1 MISTNNIARRFLV
14 GCWRYC
20 KRIVYRHKS
29 IRIDFGSEFN
39 TQTMFGTHIWI
50 HHHTNIKDSKIGSY
64 SYIQDNCRLENC
76 SIGKFCSIGDHV
88 KVLSATHPTKE
99 FVSTSPVFFS
109 TACQCLDTFT
119 NDNLFEEYR
128 RVKGYSTIIGNDVWI
143 GSNVIILGGVT
154 IGDGAIIAAGSLVN
168 KDVPP
173 YSIVGGVPAKI
184 IRKRFN
190 EKQIELL
197 LADSWWNKPECWL
210 RSHAK
215 DFKHI
220 NLYLNSLNNERE

>member
-1 MISTNNIARRFLV
+1 MISTDNIIRRLLV
-14 GCWRYC
+14 GCWRYY
-20 KRIVYRHKS
+20 KRIVYRRKF
-29 IRIDFGSEFN
+29 IRIDFGAEFN
-39 TQTMFGTHIWI
+39 PQTILGKNIWI
-50 HHHTNIKDSKIGSY
+50 HHHTNIKSSKIGSY

-76 SIGKFCSIGDHV
+76 NIGKFCSIGDHV
-88 KVLSATHPTKE
+88 KVLSATHPTRE

-109 TACQCLDTFT
+109 TACQCINTFA

-128 RVKGYSTIIGNDVWI
+128 RVNGYSAIVGNDVWI

-173 YSIVGGVPAKI
+173 YSVIGGVPAKT

-190 EKQIELL
+190 DNQIEMLL
-197 LADSWWNKPECWL
+197 SDPWWHKSDHWL
-210 RSHAK
+210 RSHAYE
-215 DFKHI
+215 FKNI
-220 NLYLNSLNNERE
+220 DLYLNRLKDERP